1 MKKINNAL
9 RSFFGDARYLA
20 LWVVIA
26 LIIPNVVLDITESW
40 GVAWKVA
47 NVLLPAGFYV
57 LWMCCARRAG
67 VMTLLALPFMILG
80 AFQLVLSYLY
90 GESIIAVDMFLNVV
104 TTNVDEVSELLGN
117 LLIAIFTVVVL
128 YLPPLVWGGVAICK
142 KMQLPGSFMKS
153 GRIAGG
159 IALIAGVA
167 FALFAPATPTQRFYR
182 CIFPVN
188 VCFNLAEAVNRTKI
202 TSRYPETSAHFTYNA
217 TSVRDSSEREIY
229 IFVIG
234 ETARAINWQL
244 GGYERATNPRLAQ
257 KSNLRFMSKAL
268 SESNTTHKSVPM
280 LMSVATAESFDSINH
295 IKSIIT
301 AMKEAGFY
309 TRFFSNQSPNR
320 SFTQYFGDEA
330 DDVRYC
336 DFTATNHPYDAEVL
350 PWVSEAVADTC
361 HTKQFIVIHTYGS
374 HFLYR
379 DRYPREFACFLP
391 DDGLDAN
398 VTHRSDL
405 INAYDN
411 TILYTDHLLS
421 ELIATLEGTGVKAGL
436 LYSSDHGE
444 DIFDDER
451 ERFLHASPNPTYF
464 QLHVAM
470 LAWLS
475 DSIGCAYPQFV
486 SNLNKN
492 ALKGVS
498 PQKSMFHTA
507 MEMAGV
513 DSPLFNANLSL
524 INEGYEYQ
532 APVYLTDLNVAVP
545 LENSGLKKQDVEQIR
560 KVLGVRR

>member
-1 MKKINNAL
+1 MKKFNKAL

-20 LWVVIA
+20 LWVIVA
-26 LIIPNVVLDITESW
+26 LIIPNVVLDITEPW
-40 GVAWKVA
+40 GVTWKVA
-47 NVLLPAGFYV
+47 NVLLPGGFFV
-57 LWMCCARRAG
+57 LWMCCTRRTGLMA
-67 VMTLLALPFMILG
+67 LLSLPFMILG

-128 YLPPLVWGGVAICK
+128 YLPPLVWGVVAMCRK
-142 KMQLPGSFMKS
+142 LQLPCSFMKS
-153 GRIAGG
+153 GRIVGG
-159 IALIAGVA
+159 IAMLAGVIA
-167 FALFAPATPTQRFYR
+167 ALFAPATPTQRFDR

-188 VCFNLAEAVNRTKI
+188 VCFNLAEAVNRTKV
-202 TSRYPETSAHFTYNA
+202 TSHYPETSAGFSYGA

-234 ETARAINWQL
+234 ETARAANWQL
-244 GGYERATNPRLAQ
+244 CGYERPTNPRLA
-257 KSNLRFMSKAL
+257 KNANLRFMSKAI

-280 LMSVATAESFDSINH
+280 LMSVATAESFDSINR

-361 HTKQFIVIHTYGS
+361 HAKQFIVIHTYGS

-379 DRYPREFACFLP
+379 DRYPREFARFLP

-421 ELIATLEGTGVKAGL
+421 ELIETLAGTGVKAGL

-451 ERFLHASPNPTYF
+451 ERFLHASPNPTYY

-475 DSIGCAYPQFV
+475 DSIVNACPQFI
-486 SNLNKN
+486 SNLNEN
-492 ALKGVS
+492 ARKGVS

-524 INEGYEYQ
+524 INKGYEYP
-532 APVYLTDLNVAVP
+532 APVYLTDLNVSVP
-545 LENSGLKKQDVEQIR
+545 LENSGLKKRDMEQLE
-560 KVLGVRR
+560 KVFGAQR